1 MKTVFILPMLRAGLI
16 GCTFWLVGMGM
27 VGESRAQN
35 LQSLRKEEPFRI
47 KGTLS
52 AGMWLYSTS
61 GISSRRQPFSW
72 YLSGSPVLSIYG
84 ISFPFT
90 LTVSE
95 QERRFAQPFNRYGV
109 SPYYKW
115 LTIHA
120 GYRNVKFSDFTLA
133 GVSMLGGGFEMNPG
147 KLRLGVMVGR
157 INRAVAEDTV
167 LADGTPYSTYPVY
180 KRMGYAFKIG
190 FGKPASYVDLSFF
203 KGYDDYRSITRPTRN
218 TRVTPMDNAVVGL
231 KAHTKLGKHLT
242 FDADAALS
250 ALTRNLYARSLD
262 SSTLGTQLSFLKR
275 APTILEVNSSTG
287 LYKAI
292 RASLSYGFTRGNVA
306 ARYERIDQDFQS
318 LGSFFFNTDNE
329 QWTLSPSFSFL
340 ENTISI
346 SGSYGVARDNLNG
359 KKYATT
365 MRSIGSLNLG
375 LQLSNE
381 LNVGLNL
388 SNFGTNQNRGVGELF
403 NDTTAISIVNS
414 SYAINASY
422 NKSDQYQSHSANFSA
437 GYQDAK
443 DQNRFTRDL
452 TSISSF
458 YSNLSY
464 TLTAVEEQSS
474 ASLSLMYNNTLTPT
488 QRIVTMGP
496 SLSIGIPFFDKALRP
511 TLSAAYY
518 LRRTDGQA
526 DGSTLS
532 LNGNV
537 SYTLDKQTLSVGGT
551 LLRNV
556 SNTTLTPSF
565 SELRLNVTYGYSF

>member
-1 MKTVFILPMLRAGLI
+1 MRIKTTYGIAGLLI
-16 GCTFWLVGMGM
+16 GLSLCQTT
-27 VGESRAQN
+27 AQD
-35 LQSLRKEEPFRI
+35 LQSIQKAEPFRI
-47 KGTLS
+47 KGTIS
-52 AGMWLYSTS
+52 AGMWLYNTS
-61 GISSRRQPFSW
+61 GIPSRRQPFSW
-72 YLSGSPVLSIYG
+72 YLTGSPTLTIYG
-84 ISFPFT
+84 ITFPFT

-147 KLRLGVMVGR
+147 KFRLGVMMGR

-167 LADGTPYSTYPVY
+167 LADGSLFNTYPVY
-180 KRMGYAFKIG
+180 KRMGYGLKIG
-190 FGKPASYVDLSFF
+190 YGKAANYIDLSFF
-203 KGYDDYRSITRPTRN
+203 KGYDDYRSITRPVRN
-218 TRVTPMDNAVVGL
+218 TRVTPADNAVVGL
-231 KAHTKLGKHLT
+231 KTHITLLKKLTLE
-242 FDADAALS
+242 ADVALS
-250 ALTRNLYARSLD
+250 ALTRNLYASSLD
-262 SSTLGTQLSFLKR
+262 SSSLNTQLSFLKGIPR
-275 APTILEVNSSTG
+275 ILEVNSSTG
-287 LYKAI
+287 LYKAV
-292 RASLSYGFTRGNVA
+292 RGSLSYGLGNGNVA

-329 QWTLSPSFSFL
+329 QWTLSPSFSLF
-340 ENTISI
+340 ENFISI
-346 SGSYGVARDNLNG
+346 SGSYGIARDNLNG

-365 MRSIGSLNLG
+365 LRSIGALNLG
-375 LQLSNE
+375 LQLTDE
-381 LNVGLNL
+381 LNASLNV

-403 NDTTAISIVNS
+403 NDTTAISIVNG
-414 SYAINASY
+414 SYAFNATY
-422 NKSDQYQSHSANFSA
+422 NKSDQYQSHNVNLSA

-452 TSISSF
+452 TNITSF

-464 TLTAVEEQSS
+464 SLSAIEEQSTAS
-474 ASLSLMYNNTLTPT
+474 ATFTYNNTQTPN
-488 QRIVTMGP
+488 QRIVTLGP

-511 TLSAAYY
+511 TLSGSYY

-532 LNGNV
+532 ANGNV
-537 SYTLDKQTLSVGGT
+537 SYTIDKQTFSLAGS
-551 LLRNV
+551 LLRNI

-565 SELRLNVTYGYSF
+565 TETRLNVTYGYRF